1 MYMYGLGSHFPIK
14 LEMTGEMEAFEMFT
28 FGQTGHVGTPLCI
41 IFFLPEY
48 HVRRNDL

>member
-14 LEMTGEMEAFEMFT
+14 LEMIGEMEAFEMFT
-28 FGQTGHVGTPLCI
+28 FGQTGHVGTLYAS

-48 HVRRNDL
+48 DVRRNDL